1 MIRRHDMPFGATL
14 KAEGACFRLWA
25 PDVDK
30 LEIALSWAGGE
41 KRCPME
47 GAGDGWWRYFA
58 SGLGRGVRYQFLL
71 PDGGTV
77 PDPASRYQPDDAEGS
92 SLVIDPASYDW
103 QDGCWRGRPWCETV
117 IYELHVGTFTPE
129 GTFRAAMERLDDL
142 ADLGITAVELMPL
155 ADFPGR
161 RNWGYDG
168 VLPFAPD
175 TAYGRPEDLKA
186 LVDAAHG
193 RGLMVFL
200 DVVYNHFGPEGNAL
214 HRYAEDFF
222 TPRHHTPW
230 GPAINFDGPNS
241 RVVRDFFRHNA
252 LYWLEEYHFDG
263 LRFDAVHTICD
274 DSHPDI
280 LEEIATAVAAG
291 PGQDRQIHLMLE
303 NDHNA
308 AHYLGSGGYRAQW
321 NDDFHHSLHALLTG
335 EKDGYYGDFAGQP
348 IDYLGRCLAEGFA
361 WQGQP
366 SVYRGDRARGE
377 ASAYLP
383 PTAFINFLQNHDQI
397 GNRAL
402 GERLSRLCT
411 TEALRAAVAVL
422 LLAPAVPL
430 LFMGEEFAASSPFL
444 FFCDFSG
451 ELGEAVR
458 EGRRREFSAFAHFS
472 TDEAA
477 AQIPDPGAESTFTA
491 STLDWTQR
499 NLGPHADWLQYYRRL
514 LHIRRDEIVPR
525 LGGVSGDSGTWHL
538 LGTTGLAVHWHLADG
553 AILSLYG
560 QWAPEPLV
568 LDPIP
573 RDRIVFAQPPEAAA
587 LLAEN
592 RLPGWGVVCL
602 LHEGVGERHP

>member
-1 MIRRHDMPFGATL
+1 MIRRHDMPFGAML
-14 KAEGACFRLWA
+14 EAEGVLFRLWA
-25 PDVDK
+25 PRVQQ
-30 LEIALSWAGGE
+30 LEIVLSWAGGK
-41 KRCPME
+41 KRRTME
-47 GAGDGWWRYFA
+47 SAAGGWWHHFA
-58 SGLGRGVRYQFLL
+58 PGLGSGVCYQFLL
-71 PDGGTV
+71 PDGSAV
-77 PDPASRYQPDDAEGS
+77 PDPASRYQPEDAQGP
-92 SLVIDPASYDW
+92 SLVIDPAAYAW
-103 QDGCWRGRPWCETV
+103 QDDRWRGRPWHETV

-129 GTFRAAMERLDDL
+129 GTYRAAMERLDDL

-175 TAYGRPEDLKA
+175 AVYGGPEDLKA

-193 RGLMVFL
+193 KGLMVFL

-263 LRFDAVHTICD
+263 LRFDAVHAICD

-280 LEEIATAVAAG
+280 LEEIAAAVAAG

-321 NDDFHHSLHALLTG
+321 NDDFHHALHVLLTG
-335 EKDGYYGDFAGQP
+335 EKDGYYRDFSDQP
-348 IDYLGRCLAEGFA
+348 TNHLGRCLAEGFA

-366 SVYRGDRARGE
+366 SVYRDHRARGE

-383 PTAFINFLQNHDQI
+383 PVAFINFLQNHDQI

-402 GERLSRLCT
+402 GERLSCLCPAA
-411 TEALRAAVAVL
+411 ALRAAVAVL
-422 LLAPAVPL
+422 LLSPAVPL
-430 LFMGEEFAASSPFL
+430 LFMGEEFGAISPFL
-444 FFCDFSG
+444 FFCDFG
-451 ELGEAVR
+451 EELSQTVR
-458 EGRRREFSAFAHFS
+458 EGRRWEFAAFAHFS
-472 TDEAA
+472 TGKTA
-477 AQIPDPGAESTFTA
+477 AQIPDPGAESTFIA

-514 LHIRRDEIVPR
+514 LQIRRDEIVLR
-525 LGGVSGDSGTWHL
+525 LAGVPGDSGTWHL
-538 LGTTGLAVHWHLADG
+538 LGKTGLAVHWHLADG

-560 QWAPEPLV
+560 QWAPEPLF
-568 LDPIP
+568 LDLIP
-573 RDRIVFAQPPEAAA
+573 KGRLVFAQPQEATV
-587 LLAEN
+587 LLQQK
-592 RLPGWGVVCL
+592 RLPGWGVLCL
-602 LHEGVGERHP
+602 LDEDAGEQYP